1 MEWANEKL
9 LVYKDVDREV
19 SNLDNILLVLKQHS
33 FNGVL
38 QLKNFGEVTNIPI
51 IEGQVYGSVDEDFLV
66 FSLYRSSK
74 NFIINYFQLPVKLS
88 IQYRETEPVWLNLES
103 FGMNLKE
110 LFRKLEKMGLTGYIK
125 VRNRIKRKDSY
136 IFLNSGYVIA
146 GESEGFKGVGVIEN
160 IIGEIK
166 DYPCDV
172 NVYSVSSE
180 ELTVYLSK
188 WKYVSSATSP
198 EIVDELVQDMDLY
211 YIQLSTPES
220 VAGFVDIQDIYHLSH
235 DTPSYF
241 EVYRIEKLISEF
253 KEVDIYNYLS
263 DFDKINVI
271 KPQDLSILYFCPA
284 CWSQINS
291 DDQVCPNCGYN
302 LQEYHNMDYEYKLL
316 MALEHP
322 VKEWR
327 KNTVHVIGLKRLEE
341 AVPYLD
347 LMIDKENDPFILME
361 IVDTLKKIGTV
372 STIPLLEK
380 LSLHKYALVRNKAKQ
395 TLFLVSKQ
403 FNRL

>member
-1 MEWANEKL
+1 MEWVNEKL
-9 LVYKDVDREV
+9 LVYNDVDREV
-19 SNLDNILLVLKQHS
+19 SNFDNILMVLRQHS

-38 QLKNFGEVTNIPI
+38 QLKNFGEVINIPI
-51 IEGQVYGSVDEDFLV
+51 IDGQVHGSMDDDFML
-66 FSLYRSSK
+66 FSLYRASK
-74 NFIINYFQLPVKLS
+74 NFIINYFQLPLKLS
-88 IQYRETEPVWLNLES
+88 IQYRDTEPVWLNLES

-146 GESEGFKGVGVIEN
+146 GESEGFKGTGVIEN
-160 IIGEIK
+160 IVKDIK

-188 WKYVSSATSP
+188 WKYVSTTKDP
-198 EIVDELVQDMDLY
+198 EIVKELVQDMEFY
-211 YIQLSTPES
+211 YVQLSTPENVTGFLDIDS
-220 VAGFVDIQDIYHLSH
+220 VYQSNQDSH
-235 DTPSYF
+235 SYF
-241 EVYRIEKLISEF
+241 EVYKIDKLITEF

-291 DDQVCPNCGYN
+291 DDQVCPNCGYD
-302 LQEYHNMDYEYKLL
+302 LHEYHNMDYEYKLL

-361 IVDTLKKIGTV
+361 IVDALKKIGTV

-395 TLFLVSKQ
+395 ALFLLSKQ
-403 FNRL
+403 FNRI